1 MQRVLLDD
9 LEDDT
14 EIGVQPTNGYRTIIA
29 EHTLDPR
36 SAASKRANHKHKPRR
51 NRTAFT
57 RRIGPYSRPAAIVE
71 LDGRTKEALLM
82 ARVRDELTAH
92 VGGNPTAVERILIER
107 AVMLSLRCAQL
118 DIKIMSGEVLTQHDN
133 SHALA
138 WNNGLRRCLVDLGL
152 KARAPMSRE
161 TDLSDWVTRQA
172 RNALV
177 P

>member
-1 MQRVLLDD
+1 MQRVLLETSLDD
-9 LEDDT
+9 ADSA
-14 EIGVQPTNGYRTIIA
+14 VQASNGYDADANDVR
-29 EHTLDPR
+29 R
-36 SAASKRANHKHKPRR
+36 NKSKRDNNRHKPRR
-51 NRTAFT
+51 RRTEYSP
-57 RRIGPYSRPAAIVE
+57 RIGPYSRLPAIVE
-71 LDGRTKEALLM
+71 IDQRTKEAQLM
-82 ARVRDELTAH
+82 RRVRDELTAH
-92 VGGNPTAVERILIER
+92 VGGNPSATERILIER

-152 KARAPMSRE
+152 QARAPMSRE

-177 P
+177 R